1 VQENPAPPVTRRST
15 SRRQP
20 RRQFFA
26 TEWTQ

>member
-15 SRRQP
+15 RRRQP
-20 RRQFFA
+20 RRHFFP